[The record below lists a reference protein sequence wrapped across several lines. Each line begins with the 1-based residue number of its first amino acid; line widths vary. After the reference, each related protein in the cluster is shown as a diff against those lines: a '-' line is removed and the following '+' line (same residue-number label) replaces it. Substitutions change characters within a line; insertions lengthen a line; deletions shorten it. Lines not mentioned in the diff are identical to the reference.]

1 VEPPPMPL
9 FIHCERSRFVSSQ
22 VLKQGLCVTKILAL
36 IICTALYASTYPCV
50 AAESSTLLER
60 RDGFVDACGAIV
72 YYESIGQGRPLM
84 VLHGGPGVPHGYF
97 LPYLLPLA
105 KHHRLIFMD
114 ERGSGRSQRLADFK
128 QYTLDAMACDADAVR
143 RALGL
148 KTVDVMGHSF
158 GGILAQAY
166 AIKYPSTIRRLI
178 LASTGSSAARVNAD
192 FKLIK
197 ESLDP
202 VLRARIEALELK
214 GILGEDGAQLPE
226 YRKLAD
232 EAESSYEYVVRPPPW
247 DDHGESFGWDAL
259 SEMWGS
265 RSDFHID
272 GSLARFDFVPS
283 LHDLQMATLII
294 LGDHDLISVATAE
307 ETHAALRS
315 SKVTVLAR
323 SGHMTF
329 VDQIDAFLND
339 VSAFLDD

>member
-1 VEPPPMPL
+1 MPL
-9 FIHCERSRFVSSQ
+9 FIHCEGSRSVSSRCSSS
-22 VLKQGLCVTKILAL
+22 GSCVTKILAL
-36 IICTALYASTYPCV
+36 IICIISYAATCPCV
-50 AAESSTLLER
+50 AAESAALLEK

-72 YYESIGQGRPLM
+72 YYETIGQGRPLM

-105 KHHRLIFMD
+105 RHHRLIFMD

-128 QYTLDAMACDADAVR
+128 GYTLDNMACDADAVR

-148 KTVDVMGHSF
+148 KTIDVMGHSF

-166 AIKYPSTIRRLI
+166 AIKYPSRIRRLI
-178 LASTGSSAARVNAD
+178 LASTGSSATRVNAD

-197 ESLDP
+197 DSLDP
-202 VLRARIEALELK
+202 VLRAQIDALELK
-214 GILGEDGAQLPE
+214 GILGADGAQLPE

-247 DDHGESFGWDAL
+247 DDRGEPFGWDVL
-259 SEMWGS
+259 NEMWGS

-272 GSLARFDFVPS
+272 GNLTAFDFVPS
-283 LHDLQMATLII
+283 LHNLQMPTLII
-294 LGDHDLISVATAE
+294 LGDHDLISTATAE
-307 ETHAALRS
+307 ETHAALRNYR
-315 SKVTVLAR
+315 VTVLAR
-323 SGHMTF
+323 SGHSTF
-329 VDQIDAFLND
+329 VDQMDAFLND